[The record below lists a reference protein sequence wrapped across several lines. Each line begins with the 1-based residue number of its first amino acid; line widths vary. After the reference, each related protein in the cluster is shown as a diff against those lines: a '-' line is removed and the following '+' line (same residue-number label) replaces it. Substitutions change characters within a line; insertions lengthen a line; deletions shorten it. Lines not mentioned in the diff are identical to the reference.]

1 LRCAK
6 HSLYG
11 LCYAFYLL
19 KKSKGIFISFIY
31 NKNLFYNGK
40 TMPHSDLPS
49 RALSVLHT
57 SRYLFNNYGFHNVG
71 VDRIIE
77 SAKIPKATFYNYF
90 HSKERLIQMSLT
102 FQKDGLKQEVLSI
115 IHDQKELTL
124 VEKLRKLYF
133 LHADLEGLYHLPFK
147 AIFEI
152 AKTHP
157 KAYQVVVEYR
167 NWFINEIY
175 NLLLTTNVNASKQD
189 AHMFLFVIDGA
200 MVQLLDPNK
209 PDEREK
215 LLDYFF
221 ITLG

>member
-1 LRCAK
+1 
-6 HSLYG
+6 
-11 LCYAFYLL
+11 
-19 KKSKGIFISFIY
+19 
-31 NKNLFYNGK
+31 
-40 TMPHSDLPS
+40 MPHSDLPS

-102 FQKDGLKQEVLSI
+102 FQKDGLKQKVLSI
-115 IHDQKELTL
+115 IHVQKESTTL
-124 VEKLRKLYF
+124 EKLRKIYF

-175 NLLLTTNVNASKQD
+175 NLLLTTNANASKQD
-189 AHMFLFVIDGA
+189 AYMFLFVIDGA

-215 LLDYFF
+215 LLDYF
-221 ITLG
+221 LNCLSSMNE

>member
-1 LRCAK
+1 MPFFSQKMA
-6 HSLYG
+6 
-11 LCYAFYLL
+11 AV
-19 KKSKGIFISFIY
+19 FISHLYTTII
-31 NKNLFYNGK
+31 FYNGK
-40 TMPHSDLPS
+40 TMPHSDLPF

-57 SRYLFNNYGFHNVG
+57 SRYLFNKYGFHNVG
-71 VDRIIE
+71 IDRIIE

-102 FQKDGLKQEVLSI
+102 FQTDGLKQEVLSI
-115 IHDQKELTL
+115 IHIQKELTL

-133 LHADLEGLYHLPFK
+133 LHADLDGLYHLPFK

-157 KAYQVVVEYR
+157 KAYQTVVDYR

-175 NLLLTTNVNASKQD
+175 KLLLTTNENAAKQD

-209 PDEREK
+209 PDERER
-215 LLDYFF
+215 LLEYFL
-221 ITLG
+221 LGFG

>member
-1 LRCAK
+1 MPFFLPK
-6 HSLYG
+6 NGSG
-11 LCYAFYLL
+11 FY
-19 KKSKGIFISFIY
+19 ISFIY

-102 FQKDGLKQEVLSI
+102 FQKDGLKHEVLSI
-115 IHDQKELTL
+115 IHDQKELPL

-133 LHADLEGLYHLPFK
+133 LHADLDGLYHLPFK

-175 NLLLTTNVNASKQD
+175 NLLLTTNANASKQD

-215 LLDYFF
+215 LLDYFL

>member
-1 LRCAK
+1 MCQAQ
-6 HSLYG
+6 SLEAL
-11 LCYAFYLL
+11 LCLFSPQKNGSSFY
-19 KKSKGIFISFIY
+19 ISFIY

-40 TMPHSDLPS
+40 TMPHSDLPF

-115 IHDQKELTL
+115 IHVQKELTL

-133 LHADLEGLYHLPFK
+133 LHADLDGLYHLPFK

-157 KAYQVVVEYR
+157 KAYQVVIEYR

-175 NLLLTTNVNASKQD
+175 NLLLTTNTNASKQD

-215 LLDYFF
+215 LLDYFL

>member
-1 LRCAK
+1 
-6 HSLYG
+6 
-11 LCYAFYLL
+11 
-19 KKSKGIFISFIY
+19 
-31 NKNLFYNGK
+31 
-40 TMPHSDLPS
+40 MPHSDLPS

-71 VDRIIE
+71 VDGIIK

-102 FQKDGLKQEVLSI
+102 FQKDGLKHEVLSI

-133 LHADLEGLYHLPFK
+133 LHADLDGLYHLPFK

-175 NLLLTTNVNASKQD
+175 NLLLTTNANASKQD

>member
-1 LRCAK
+1 MPFFSPK
-6 HSLYG
+6 NGSV
-11 LCYAFYLL
+11 FY
-19 KKSKGIFISFIY
+19 ISFIY
-31 NKNLFYNGK
+31 KKNLFYNGK
-40 TMPHSDLPS
+40 TMPHSDLQF

-57 SRYLFNNYGFHNVG
+57 SRYLFNNYSFHNVG

-102 FQKDGLKQEVLSI
+102 FQKDGLKHEVLSI
-115 IHDQKELTL
+115 IHVQKELTL

-133 LHADLEGLYHLPFK
+133 LHADLDGLYHLPFK

-175 NLLLTTNVNASKQD
+175 NLLLTTNTNASKQD

-215 LLDYFF
+215 LLDYF
-221 ITLG
+221 LNCLSSMNE

>member
-1 LRCAK
+1 MGFAMPFFSQK
-6 HSLYG
+6 T
-11 LCYAFYLL
+11 ATV
-19 KKSKGIFISFIY
+19 FISHLYTTRI
-31 NKNLFYNGK
+31 LYNGK
-40 TMPHSDLPS
+40 TMPHSDLPL

-57 SRYLFNNYGFHNVG
+57 SRFLFNKYGFHNVG

-102 FQKDGLKQEVLSI
+102 FQTDGLKQEVISI
-115 IHDQKELTL
+115 IHIQKELTL

-133 LHADLEGLYHLPFK
+133 LHADLDGLYHLPFK

-157 KAYQVVVEYR
+157 KAYQVVVDYR

-175 NLLLTTNVNASKQD
+175 KLLLTTNENASKQD

-209 PDEREK
+209 PDERK
-215 LLDYFF
+215 RLLEYFL
-221 ITLG
+221 LGFG